1 VALPVRLVAL
11 RKTQDDFYEP
21 VGWSKCGGCGFKEK
35 CWEAA
40 EQCHDVALVPDIDQ
54 NLAIA
59 LHGIGV
65 TSISQLL
72 QSFDINSLS
81 DFKRPVGKR
90 IQKVGKK
97 AERILRFAMS
107 LESQQELVLA
117 VPAIPTSPNYVMFD
131 LEGMP
136 DGVRQPT
143 ASRTGLGRRFLNP
156 GFGPERI
163 TGNPEVTPKREF
175 CPDWLPHVQN
185 QVRIGFSLNCS
196 LAQSWLSSL
205 PDSKHID

>member
-1 VALPVRLVAL
+1 MNGPSRSLRFISLCRRGSRFTLHSAHPASVVRGRIEGSSGRPARLWFDWVVALPVRLVAL

-131 LEGMP
+131 LEG
-136 DGVRQPT
+136 R
-143 ASRTGLGRRFLNP
+143 S
-156 GFGPERI
+156 E
-163 TGNPEVTPKREF
+163 E
-175 CPDWLPHVQN
+175 
-185 QVRIGFSLNCS
+185 
-196 LAQSWLSSL
+196 
-205 PDSKHID
+205 